1 MRYTGSVRENGCGGA
16 EKGDVVVGRR
26 EAGR

>member
-1 MRYTGSVRENGCGGA
+1 MRYTGSVRENRCGGE
-16 EKGDVVVGRR
+16 EKGDVVVGGR